1 MHRLQ
6 AKQKAE
12 FFIVYITGSLVL
24 MPTNSL
30 WQQWVDSMEIMK
42 CDTLSGMCFIVQYV
56 LS

>member
-12 FFIVYITGSLVL
+12 FFIVYITGSLAL